1 MLIAIRAL
9 RAWSARQWCSS
20 VAGAVLAA
28 AALGLATGSIPNP
41 VTFRQ
46 LPVPWWGYLLWSIA
60 ALLTGLLV
68 GTYVVPTRERTHERK
83 AAFGGV
89 LSVFALGCPICNKLV
104 LLALGASGALSW
116 FEPLQPVLALVSV
129 GLLGE
134 AVRRRLAGSVRCP
147 VPAAQAD
154 TSRAR

>member
-1 MLIAIRAL
+1 M
-9 RAWSARQWCSS
+9 
-20 VAGAVLAA
+20 AGALVAA

-41 VTFRQ
+41 ITFRQ
-46 LPVPWWGYLLWSIA
+46 IPVPWWGYLLWSVA
-60 ALLTGLLV
+60 ALLTGLLI
-68 GTYVVPTRERTHERK
+68 GTYVVQVRERTHERK

-116 FEPLQPVLALVSV
+116 FAPLQPVLALVSV
-129 GLLGE
+129 GLLVE

-147 VPAAQAD
+147 APATEAD
-154 TSRAR
+154 TDARS